1 MELNK
6 SQIILKMYDSLI
18 RNYGIKINDYI
29 NKYNISLRTF
39 QRYIAEINAFLFN
52 EFKNQV
58 VNYDHENKIYYL
70 EDINK
75 SNRF

>member
-18 RNYGIKINDYI
+18 HNEIVNMNDYI
-29 NKYNISLRTF
+29 NNYKISVRTF
-39 QRYIAEINAFLFN
+39 QRYIAEINAFLYN

-58 VNYDHENKIYYL
+58 VNYDYDNKTYYL
-70 EDINK
+70 VDFIEAK
-75 SNRF
+75 R

>member
-18 RNYGIKINDYI
+18 HNEIVNMNDYI
-29 NKYNISLRTF
+29 NNYKMSVRTF
-39 QRYIAEINAFLFN
+39 QRYIAEINAFLYN

-58 VNYDHENKIYYL
+58 VNYDYENKTYYL
-70 EDINK
+70 VDFIK
-75 SNRF
+75 AKR

>member
-18 RNYGIKINDYI
+18 RKHNIKVNDYI
-29 NKYNISLRTF
+29 NKYNMSLRTF

-52 EFKNQV
+52 EFKNQIV
-58 VNYDHENKIYYL
+58 SYDYENKFYYL
-70 EDINK
+70 EDLNK
-75 SNRF
+75 SKRF

>member
-18 RNYGIKINDYI
+18 HNEIVNMNDYI
-29 NKYNISLRTF
+29 NNYKICVRTF
-39 QRYIAEINAFLFN
+39 QRYIAEINAFLYN

-58 VNYDHENKIYYL
+58 VNYDYENKTYYL
-70 EDINK
+70 VDFIK
-75 SNRF
+75 AKR